1 VLGVVFGE
9 VRDRG
14 QECVLFSG
22 QAQLPVLIEQSAT
35 WSTGALVLLVVC
47 KTLAYAISLSAFRGG
62 PIFPSLF
69 IGGAIGVLAAELP
82 GMSLV
87 PGLAIGIGAMC
98 ATMLK
103 LPFTSVLLA
112 TVLLS
117 SDAYAVMP
125 LAIVAVV
132 VAYIATL
139 RFPAPRTWF
148 DRAVPATAASTA

>member
-1 VLGVVFGE
+1 MCLDGSKAS
-9 VRDRG
+9 RG
-14 QECVLFSG
+14 
-22 QAQLPVLIEQSAT
+22 PLIQRSAS
-35 WSTGALVLLVVC
+35 WSIGALVLVIVC
-47 KTLAYAISLSAFRGG
+47 KSLAYGLSMSAFRGG

-69 IGGAIGVLAAELP
+69 IGGAIGIVVGHLP

-98 ATMLK
+98 VSVLK

-117 SDAYAVMP
+117 SDSYAVMP

-132 VAYIATL
+132 VAYVLTEWL
-139 RFPAPRTWF
+139 PSPRALFVDTT
-148 DRAVPATAASTA
+148 P